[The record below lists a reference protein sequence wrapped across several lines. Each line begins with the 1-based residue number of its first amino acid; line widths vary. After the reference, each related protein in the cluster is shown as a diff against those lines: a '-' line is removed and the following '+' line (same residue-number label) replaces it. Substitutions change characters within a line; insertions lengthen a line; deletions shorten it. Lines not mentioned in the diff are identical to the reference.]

1 MHPKEREL
9 IDFVLAES
17 GEAQRVAT
25 ERHLGEPCPECQETV
40 ARYRELLEVM
50 RTDRSAEPPAA
61 WVHRAIA
68 LGRSS
73 WLRKVREWCGERAQ
87 DLGRVVFDS
96 FAGPGLAPAGVRS
109 VDVERRMRFEAEG
122 VELDVRVEPLGRG
135 GVVTGQFVT
144 LGERPGP
151 LAGAGYLLTAGTA
164 DAVDGVTD
172 ELGEF
177 TNELPRLEE
186 LRIRVRV
193 GDRLV
198 VFDVPENPSPGD

>member
-1 MHPKEREL
+1 MHPTERQL

-17 GEAQRVAT
+17 GESERIAT
-25 ERHLGEPCPECQETV
+25 ARHLEEPCPGCGEIV

-61 WVHRAIA
+61 WVDRAIA
-68 LGRSS
+68 AGRSS

-96 FAGPGLAPAGVRS
+96 FAGPGLTPAGVRS
-109 VDVERRMRFEAEG
+109 VDVERRLRFEAEG
-122 VELDVRVEPLGRG
+122 IELDLRVESLGRG
-135 GVVTGQFVT
+135 GVVTGQLLV
-144 LGERPGP
+144 LGAEPAP
-151 LAGAGYLLTAGTA
+151 LAGAGYLLTAGSA
-164 DAVDGVTD
+164 EVVEGVAD

-177 TNELPRLEE
+177 THELPRLEE
-186 LRIRVRV
+186 LKIRVRV

-198 VFDVPENPSPGD
+198 VFDVPGPPSSGD